1 MEEAWVGSTRDKDYD
16 LMLDMAYTR
25 LRTSLNRVKYSRIEN
40 MRHYTGNQS

>member
-40 MRHYTGNQS
+40 MRHYTGD